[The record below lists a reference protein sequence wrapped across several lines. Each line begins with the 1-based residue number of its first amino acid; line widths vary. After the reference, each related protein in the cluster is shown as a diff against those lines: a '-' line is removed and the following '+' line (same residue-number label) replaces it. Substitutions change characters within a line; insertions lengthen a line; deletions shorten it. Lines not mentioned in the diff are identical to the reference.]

1 LTLVLLIGA
10 GLLIRSFWLLQ
21 HVKLGFNPDSV
32 LTMQMALPN
41 AKYPEEYQR
50 AEVINQMVQRVSA
63 LPGVESA
70 AFGTSIPLSGSDVK
84 TSFEIAGRPPVSPQD
99 KPLANITLVTPD
111 FFKMMQIP
119 LVNGRTFAEQDTD
132 KVSQV
137 AIINQAMAKN
147 FWPNESPLGARL
159 TMTLEGG
166 KIQREI
172 VGVVGDVRSESLNDD
187 PKPAI
192 YVPYAQRSASP
203 VYLAM
208 RTKTNPLSLVSSI
221 RKEVLAVDRDQPVY
235 DVKSMNRVVWDSS
248 AKQNFNMLL
257 LTLLGALALV
267 LAMIGVYGVVAS
279 SSTQRTHE
287 VGIRMALGAK
297 PSDILKLFLR
307 QGLVLILAG
316 LGLGLV
322 VAFGLTRIMES
333 LLYRINATDPGTFIL
348 VVLALIIIFFVAI
361 FIPARRAAKLEPMIA
376 LRE

>member
-1 LTLVLLIGA
+1 
-10 GLLIRSFWLLQ
+10 
-21 HVKLGFNPDSV
+21 
-32 LTMQMALPN
+32 
-41 AKYPEEYQR
+41 
-50 AEVINQMVQRVSA
+50 
-63 LPGVESA
+63 
-70 AFGTSIPLSGSDVK
+70 
-84 TSFEIAGRPPVSPQD
+84 
-99 KPLANITLVTPD
+99 
-111 FFKMMQIP
+111 
-119 LVNGRTFAEQDTD
+119 
-132 KVSQV
+132 
-137 AIINQAMAKN
+137 
-147 FWPNESPLGARL
+147 
-159 TMTLEGG
+159 
-166 KIQREI
+166 
-172 VGVVGDVRSESLNDD
+172 
-187 PKPAI
+187 
-192 YVPYAQRSASP
+192 
-203 VYLAM
+203 
-208 RTKTNPLSLVSSI
+208 
-221 RKEVLAVDRDQPVY
+221 
-235 DVKSMNRVVWDSS
+235 
-248 AKQNFNMLL
+248 L